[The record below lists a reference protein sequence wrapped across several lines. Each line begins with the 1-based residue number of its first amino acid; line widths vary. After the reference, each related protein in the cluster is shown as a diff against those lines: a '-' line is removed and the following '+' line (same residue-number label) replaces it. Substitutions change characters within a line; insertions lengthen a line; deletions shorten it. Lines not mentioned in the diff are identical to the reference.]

1 MISAI
6 KDGRASVVPSGEADV
21 RIPCD
26 TLIVAIGQNI
36 ETDHYEN
43 AGIPVKRGTIF
54 TLPNGGFRGL
64 PGLFAGGDCASGP
77 ATVIQAIAAAKVMA
91 ANIDEFLGY
100 RHEITCDVTVPDPAI
115 GDFDHAPCGRVE
127 PGEREAGER
136 VRLSSA
142 GTLINHTIRYI
153 TSGL

>member
-6 KDGRASVVPSGEADV
+6 KDGRASVVPSGDADV

-54 TLPNGGFRGL
+54 TLPNGGLSVVKEGII
-64 PGLFAGGDCASGP
+64 AGKIGTHGMHDITEGG
-77 ATVIQAIAAAKVMA
+77 V
-91 ANIDEFLGY
+91 LGA
-100 RHEITCDVTVPDPAI
+100 EI
-115 GDFDHAPCGRVE
+115 GRAHV
-127 PGEREAGER
+127 
-136 VRLSSA
+136 
-142 GTLINHTIRYI
+142 
-153 TSGL
+153 